1 MDRTRLVHVL
11 ILLVSFINPSQPVT
25 VEQQDLL
32 GCGVIAR
39 PARVFPYS
47 PANYDFTANTPGSC
61 IEACSSAGYAY
72 ASVSVGRLCFC
83 GSSAANTS
91 ELTSN
96 TTSCEVNICTGD
108 ADYYCGDIDHELV
121 YTSLGVIDVRILFCS
136 KISNVNV
143 RILVG
148 KC

>member
-39 PARVFPYS
+39 PA
-47 PANYDFTANTPGSC
+47 PGSC